1 MKKLKSK
8 GKRELK
14 SFFNRLNR
22 SYGMGRIKKEDY
34 GFLHDRIEEVL
45 NRVEEMKEYDE
56 GEDEW
61 TT

>member
-1 MKKLKSK
+1 MKKLKNK

-22 SYGMGRIKKEDY
+22 SYGMGRIKGEDY
-34 GFLHDRIEEVL
+34 DFLHDHTEEML
-45 NRVEEMKEYDE
+45 NRIEEMKEYDK
-56 GEDEW
+56 GENKW